1 MSYFDDLLERR
12 ADSEKEEA
20 KEYKASYGWWEP
32 CANEVDEAEAEYVE
46 RQRAGSL
53 IACAQSLENAQA
65 EVHQQNLWSA
75 QLYSN
80 RELAAFDW
88 GNGYMAR
95 ASLAPI
101 SRTGENIT
109 MRVVDTLVSQ
119 IGKNRP
125 KAKPQAR
132 GASFRVRQSIRKL
145 DKYLYGEWQRNRLYA
160 TTKQTFR
167 DACVFGFG
175 CTKIGVEDSD
185 DHGARVTYER
195 VFPDEV
201 LVDQMEIV
209 ATGKIRHFYR
219 RRVLPIEVVAETYGV
234 DEATLKADGNAG
246 FSYLD
251 YRPVGKGWVVVIEG
265 YQLAC
270 GRSPGRWMVATNRRV
285 LDEGTWDHTWLPYVF
300 YNYNEPLSGFYPPSV
315 VEQCLPY
322 QIRLNEI
329 NEVIR
334 DAQDLMGRPRVL
346 VAEGSRVNPMEVD
359 NVIGRFIKYTGIK
372 PEAITWTAINAE
384 LYNERDR
391 LIAQC
396 LEQFGVSRMS
406 SGSVAPQGARFDSSK
421 AFREFNAIQDDRLS
435 DPAQRY
441 EEYHLELASR
451 TIDVIAASGHNPKTY
466 WYSGWKKAKCEEID
480 WESIAH
486 EADSYVMTME
496 AVSIFSMSPAA
507 ATDELEKQLAMGL
520 ITPEQYRMELSDMDN
535 ESAYSLQAAA
545 AEDLNRV
552 QMLLEAGEFEN
563 PTPQQDLVSGITQ
576 MTLAGL
582 ALKKY
587 EDDDPSISLADVQL
601 NIVNWVTLAQA
612 IVEQGTTKTS
622 ATMPTPEDQAMAQ
635 GGMMPQGQPAPDPLA
650 AMGPAT
656 VPVPEAAGLAVANPG
671 RAPAIH

>member
-1 MSYFDDLLERR
+1 MSYFDDLLDKRGESDK
-12 ADSEKEEA
+12 DSSESKSYQEKF
-20 KEYKASYGWWEP
+20 GWWEP
-32 CANEVDEAEAEYVE
+32 RDADDDGDDEYIN
-46 RQRAGSL
+46 RQRAASL
-53 IACAQSLENAQA
+53 ISCARSLETAQ
-65 EVHQQNLWSA
+65 EEIHQQNLWSA

-88 GNGYMAR
+88 GNGNMAR
-95 ASLAPI
+95 ASLAPL

-109 MRVVDTLVSQ
+109 VRVVDTLVSQ

-125 KAKPQAR
+125 KPKPQAR
-132 GASFRVRQSIRKL
+132 GASFKVRQSIQKL
-145 DKYLYGEWQRNRLYA
+145 DKFLYGEWQRNRVYA
-160 TTKQTFR
+160 QTKQAFR

-175 CTKIGVEDSD
+175 CIKVGVIDD
-185 DHGARVTYER
+185 ADHGARVTYER
-195 VFPDEV
+195 VFPDEI

-234 DEATLKADGNAG
+234 SEEDLLEDLQASFT
-246 FSYLD
+246 YLD
-251 YRPVGKGWVVVIEG
+251 YRPVGRGWIVVVEG
-265 YQLAC
+265 YQLAV
-270 GRSPGRWMVATNRRV
+270 GKTPGRWMVATHRRV
-285 LDEGTWDHTWLPYVF
+285 LDEGEWAHDWLPYVF
-300 YNYNEPLSGFYPPSV
+300 YSYNEALSGFYAPSV

-322 QIRLNEI
+322 QIRLNEV

-372 PEAITWTAINAE
+372 PEAITWTAVNAE

-391 LIAQC
+391 LIVQC
-396 LEQFGVSRMS
+396 LEQFGVGQMAAGATPPPS
-406 SGSVAPQGARFDSSK
+406 ARFDSSK

-441 EEYHLELASR
+441 EEFHLDLAGR
-451 TIDVIAASGHNPKTY
+451 TIDVIAASGKNPKTV
-466 WYSGWKKAKCEEID
+466 WYSGWKKSKCEEID
-480 WESIAH
+480 WESIRH
-486 EADSYVMTME
+486 EKDSYVMTME

-520 ITPEQYRMELSDMDN
+520 ITPEQYRMELSDMDT
-535 ESAYSLQAAA
+535 ESEYSLQAAA

-563 PTPQQDLVSGITQ
+563 PTPQQDLVTGITQ
-576 MTLAGL
+576 MSLASL

-587 EDDDPSISLADVQL
+587 TDDDPEISLESVQL
-601 NIVNWVTLAQA
+601 NIVNWITLAQA
-612 IVEQGTTKTS
+612 ITEQGSQQTA
-622 ATMPTPEDQAMAQ
+622 ATLPTPQDQQAQ
-635 GGMMPQGQPAPDPLA
+635 QMGGAPS
-650 AMGPAT
+650 MGSMQPAT
-656 VPVPEAAGLAVANPG
+656 VPVPEAAGLAAAGPG
-671 RAPAIH
+671 KMPNISR